1 MSTLEDPV
9 SGDGEDWC
17 QAPGVATSSAHVK
30 LGAWH
35 QAGDPS
41 AESPDTDGSS
51 VLELVD
57 VVKTYR
63 GSPPVHALAGVS
75 LHVAD
80 R

>member
-1 MSTLEDPV
+1 MSVLEDT
-9 SGDGEDWC
+9 GC
-17 QAPGVATSSAHVK
+17 
-30 LGAWH
+30 
-35 QAGDPS
+35 
-41 AESPDTDGSS
+41 SP

-80 R
+80 GELVAVVGRSGSPSGSPS